1 MDRWAVA
8 ALVILLASAYSQYSA
23 HERLVGALGTRIAL
37 LEKQAD
43 DARAQDANERVLLRG
58 ALEKLTV
65 TLEGQAAQGNTREW
79 VNETASDIM
88 TEMEHL
94 AQVRHL
100 RELLVLSELYS
111 SRRSSQF
118 DFRRAKQA
126 GFTFEQVFAAVDEAN
141 CPLDQCLRLLKQ
153 AGYTEA
159 CTEYVGFTA
168 NQMMQA
174 SCTEDEVASLLA
186 RLKTDG
192 ASFEDAKAAL
202 FGAPSNSLSDGRAV
216 ATAAYTGSQYR
227 VDDKWRMLRMAGY
240 SCAEAHSTID
250 DLNSKWKSL
259 GCDEASAA
267 AVGTAASASASAAAS
282 ADEQDESVSESC
294 AKLRRVYEHTLRDG
308 RAFCQDPL
316 EIAGILRDMG
326 LSASDAVHVGYTPDE
341 MRRAGYSMQEIA
353 RETLAVHSNDP
364 TDPHQLQR
372 ILIQLKAAG
381 LTCTEAR
388 YANFRPRQC
397 KSAGYTFAEAKQAGY
412 AYFELHWNRGDE
424 TESVHHNG
432 WDID

>member
-1 MDRWAVA
+1 
-8 ALVILLASAYSQYSA
+8 
-23 HERLVGALGTRIAL
+23 
-37 LEKQAD
+37 
-43 DARAQDANERVLLRG
+43 
-58 ALEKLTV
+58 
-65 TLEGQAAQGNTREW
+65 
-79 VNETASDIM
+79 
-88 TEMEHL
+88 
-94 AQVRHL
+94 
-100 RELLVLSELYS
+100 VLSELY
-111 SRRSSQF
+111 RRSSQF

-126 GFTFEQVFAAVDEAN
+126 GFTFEQVVEAVDGAN
-141 CPLDQCLRLLKQ
+141 CPLDQCLRLLKG

-174 SCTEDEVASLLA
+174 SCTEDEIASLLA

-259 GCDEASAA
+259 VCDE
-267 AVGTAASASASAAAS
+267 
-282 ADEQDESVSESC
+282 DEQDESVSESC

-316 EIAGILRDMG
+316 EIAGILRDLG

-364 TDPHQLQR
+364 HQLQR

-388 YANFRPRQC
+388 HANFRPRQC
-397 KSAGYTFAEAKQAGY
+397 KSAGYTFEEAKQAGY

-432 WDID
+432 WDVD

>member
-43 DARAQDANERVLLRG
+43 DARAQDADERVLLRG

-65 TLEGQAAQGNTREW
+65 TLEGQAAQGNAREW
-79 VNETASDIM
+79 VNETASAIM

-100 RELLVLSELYS
+100 RELLVLSELY
-111 SRRSSQF
+111 RRSSQF

-216 ATAAYTGSQYR
+216 ATAAYTGSKYR

-259 GCDEASAA
+259 VCDE
-267 AVGTAASASASAAAS
+267 
-282 ADEQDESVSESC
+282 DEQDESVSESC

-316 EIAGILRDMG
+316 EIAGILRDLG

-353 RETLAVHSNDP
+353 RETLAVHSN
-364 TDPHQLQR
+364 DPHQLQR

-432 WDID
+432 WDVD

>member
-23 HERLVGALGTRIAL
+23 HERLVGALSTRIAL

-100 RELLVLSELYS
+100 RELLVLSELY
-111 SRRSSQF
+111 RRSSQF

-202 FGAPSNSLSDGRAV
+202 FGAPSNSLSNDRAV
-216 ATAAYTGSQYR
+216 ATRAYTGSQYR

-259 GCDEASAA
+259 VCDE
-267 AVGTAASASASAAAS
+267 
-282 ADEQDESVSESC
+282 DEQDESVSESC

-316 EIAGILRDMG
+316 EIAGILRDLG

-364 TDPHQLQR
+364 HQLQR

-388 YANFRPRQC
+388 HANFRPRQC

-432 WDID
+432 WDVD

>member
-1 MDRWAVA
+1 MERWAVA

-43 DARAQDANERVLLRG
+43 DARAQDADERVLLRG

-65 TLEGQAAQGNTREW
+65 TLEGQAAQGNAREW

-100 RELLVLSELYS
+100 RELLVLSELY
-111 SRRSSQF
+111 RRSSQF

-126 GFTFEQVFAAVDEAN
+126 GFTFEQVVEAVDEAN

-216 ATAAYTGSQYR
+216 ATAAYTGSKYR

-259 GCDEASAA
+259 VCDE
-267 AVGTAASASASAAAS
+267 
-282 ADEQDESVSESC
+282 DEQDESVSESC

-364 TDPHQLQR
+364 HQLQR

-388 YANFRPRQC
+388 HANFRPRQC

-432 WDID
+432 WDVD

>member
-65 TLEGQAAQGNTREW
+65 TLEGQAAQGNAREW
-79 VNETASDIM
+79 VNETASAIM

-100 RELLVLSELYS
+100 RELLVLSELY
-111 SRRSSQF
+111 RRSSQF

-126 GFTFEQVFAAVDEAN
+126 GFTFEQIVEAVDEAN
-141 CPLDQCLRLLKQ
+141 CPLHQCLRLLKG

-168 NQMMQA
+168 NQMMEA
-174 SCTEDEVASLLA
+174 SCTEDEIASLLA

-259 GCDEASAA
+259 VCDE
-267 AVGTAASASASAAAS
+267 
-282 ADEQDESVSESC
+282 DEQDESVSESC
-294 AKLRRVYEHTLRDG
+294 AKLRRVYGHTLRDG

-316 EIAGILRDMG
+316 EIAGILRDLG
-326 LSASDAVHVGYTPDE
+326 LSAYDAVHVGYTPDE

-364 TDPHQLQR
+364 HQLQR

-381 LTCTEAR
+381 LTCTEATH
-388 YANFRPRQC
+388 ANFRPRQC

-432 WDID
+432 WDVD

>member
-1 MDRWAVA
+1 MERWAVA

-43 DARAQDANERVLLRG
+43 DARAQDADERVLLRG

-100 RELLVLSELYS
+100 RELLVLSELY
-111 SRRSSQF
+111 RRSSQF

-126 GFTFEQVFAAVDEAN
+126 GFTFEQVVEAVDGAN
-141 CPLDQCLRLLKQ
+141 CPLDQCLRLLKG

-216 ATAAYTGSQYR
+216 ATAAYTGSKYR

-259 GCDEASAA
+259 VCDE
-267 AVGTAASASASAAAS
+267 
-282 ADEQDESVSESC
+282 DEQDESVSESC

-364 TDPHQLQR
+364 HQLQR

-388 YANFRPRQC
+388 HANFRPRQC

-432 WDID
+432 WDVD

>member
-65 TLEGQAAQGNTREW
+65 TLEGQAAQGNAREW
-79 VNETASDIM
+79 VNETASAIM

-100 RELLVLSELYS
+100 RELLVLSELY
-111 SRRSSQF
+111 RRSSQF

-126 GFTFEQVFAAVDEAN
+126 GFTFEQIVEAVDEAN
-141 CPLDQCLRLLKQ
+141 CPLHQCLRLLKG

-168 NQMMQA
+168 NQMMEA
-174 SCTEDEVASLLA
+174 SCTEDEIASLLA

-259 GCDEASAA
+259 VCDE
-267 AVGTAASASASAAAS
+267 
-282 ADEQDESVSESC
+282 DEQDESVSESC
-294 AKLRRVYEHTLRDG
+294 AKLRRVYGHTLRDG

-316 EIAGILRDMG
+316 EIAGILRDLG

-364 TDPHQLQR
+364 HQLQR

-381 LTCTEAR
+381 LTCTEATH
-388 YANFRPRQC
+388 ANFRPRQC

-432 WDID
+432 WDVD

>member
-1 MDRWAVA
+1 MERWAVA

-79 VNETASDIM
+79 VNETASAIM

-100 RELLVLSELYS
+100 RELLVLSELY
-111 SRRSSQF
+111 RCSSQF

-126 GFTFEQVFAAVDEAN
+126 GFTFEQVVEAVDGAN
-141 CPLDQCLRLLKQ
+141 CPLDQCLRLLKG

-174 SCTEDEVASLLA
+174 SCTEDEIASLLA

-202 FGAPSNSLSDGRAV
+202 FGAPSNSLSNDRAV
-216 ATAAYTGSQYR
+216 ATRAYTGSQYR

-259 GCDEASAA
+259 VCDE
-267 AVGTAASASASAAAS
+267 
-282 ADEQDESVSESC
+282 DEQDESVSESC

-364 TDPHQLQR
+364 HQLQR

-388 YANFRPRQC
+388 HANFRPRQC

-432 WDID
+432 WDVD